1 MATQVNRGLAFAT
14 RIDIPEALRL
24 KLVELL
30 NAHLS
35 DAFDL
40 YAQLRQGHGNV
51 KSTDFIQLHELYD
64 AIAESVLKREVQPAS
79 RPIGATERTP

>member
-51 KSTDFIQLHELYD
+51 KST
-64 AIAESVLKREVQPAS
+64 
-79 RPIGATERTP
+79 ERTP